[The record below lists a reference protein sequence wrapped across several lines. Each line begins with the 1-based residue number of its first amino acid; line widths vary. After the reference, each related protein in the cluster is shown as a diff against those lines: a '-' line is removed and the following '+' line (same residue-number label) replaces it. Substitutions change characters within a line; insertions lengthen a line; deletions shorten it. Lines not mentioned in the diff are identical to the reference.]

1 MTFRDDAR
9 FYRIDDL
16 ELPSVTTVIGVINKP
31 ALVPW
36 AANAER
42 RAFEAAMLAVA
53 AQYALIPAD
62 VLLDR
67 VIEAVSG
74 VKAAEREK
82 QEAATIGTA
91 VHAWISWQL
100 RRELSD
106 KPGPEPPLSD
116 AAAWAAEA
124 WKDWARSVDLVPI
137 AIERVVYCQACGY
150 AGTMDLYARVNG
162 VLTVL
167 DWKSGRAI
175 YPEAFLQNVAYR
187 HAARV
192 LGMPSDQGLV
202 VRLPKLIDDPLP
214 EVMPVPETVMLE
226 EFLAARDLWQWQRR
240 MQGRRTEAHK
250 IARHAD
256 DHEHRCPRCERHW
269 LHPGPPHGC
278 RFSGAR
284 AVVCDDCM
292 GAAATS

>member
-1 MTFRDDAR
+1 MTLRDEAR
-9 FYRIDDL
+9 FYPIDGRD
-16 ELPSVTTVIGVINKP
+16 LPSVTTVIGVINKP

-53 AQYALIPAD
+53 AQCPLIPAE

-67 VIEAVSG
+67 VIEAVTG

-82 QEAATIGTA
+82 QEAATIGTG

-100 RRELSD
+100 RRHLGD

-116 AAAWAAEA
+116 AAAWAVEA

-167 DWKSGRAI
+167 DWKSGKVLDDFIA
-175 YPEAFLQNVAYR
+175 EAHNTSGLAVGGGFLWIGCNGAGT
-187 HAARV
+187 AAANRPFNRPTDKQYGEIV
-192 LGMPSDQGLV
+192 KCDMKTGKQLKAFAPSGPSSGYLPISMAD
-202 VRLPKLIDDPLP
+202 VRLDFKS
-214 EVMPVPETVMLE
+214 
-226 EFLAARDLWQWQRR
+226 LAAAGSML
-240 MQGRRTEAHK
+240 G
-250 IARHAD
+250 
-256 DHEHRCPRCERHW
+256 
-269 LHPGPPHGC
+269 
-278 RFSGAR
+278 SGAI
-284 AVVCDDCM
+284 VVCAEGRCM
-292 GAAATS
+292 LDMA